1 MSQKHQID
9 PKIYAS
15 LTELKNV
22 PARDPKQAQ
31 EGRARFLKEFENIA
45 GMGAVRTYPNLLTF
59 KTAILLAFI
68 GILMFSGTVTA
79 AAQHSL
85 PGSSLYPVKL
95 WTENVQLSLTVSPQ
109 AKAALLMRLSEKR
122 MDEII
127 ALADQGNSPPEEVF
141 NLLEQHIQQILTLAS
156 DMDDDTLSQTLLQL
170 RVFLQKQQNRIAQHQ
185 HYTNTETEKLLT
197 QTRQR
202 LQSYLDTVDGGL
214 SDPQRFRNIENQ
226 TNEQPSTIEVTATA
240 EQKGYQNNQN
250 YQTPVNPGG
259 GTPGPQPTSSP
270 KNGNGSGSG
279 KDGDG
284 EKKKDGSGNDGSG
297 SGGDKGK

>member
-9 PKIYAS
+9 PKLYAS

-22 PARDPKQAQ
+22 PSRDPMQAQ
-31 EGRARFLKEFENIA
+31 EGRARFLKEFENSA
-45 GMGAVRTYPNLLTF
+45 GMGTARIYPNLLTF
-59 KTAILLAFI
+59 KTAILLALI
-68 GILMFSGTVTA
+68 GILLFSGTVTV

-85 PGSSLYPVKL
+85 PGASLYPVKI
-95 WTENVQLSLTVSPQ
+95 WTENVQLSLTASPK
-109 AKAALLMRLSEKR
+109 AKAALLLRLSEIR

-141 NLLEQHIQQILTLAS
+141 NLLEKHIQQILTLAS
-156 DMDDDTLSQTLLQL
+156 DMDDEALSQTLLQL
-170 RVFLQKQQNRIAQHQ
+170 REFLQTQQNRIAQHQ
-185 HYTNTETEKLLT
+185 RYTNRETEKLLT

-214 SDPQRFRNIENQ
+214 SDPQRFRNSENQ

-279 KDGDG
+279 KDRDG

-297 SGGDKGK
+297 SGGGKGK